1 MRLFAAI
8 LVSLFIGCPV
18 AAQGGAADL
27 VIINADVR
35 TLDREEPRAG
45 TLAIRGN
52 RIIFIGSDA
61 EARKLIGDG
70 TRLIDA
76 GGKLVMPGFNDSHVH
91 FMAIGN
97 KFSSLNARELQRPEE
112 FYEQLKFYVRFLPK
126 GRWILGSGASKELV
140 ADLKAAEIERI
151 APDNPLF
158 IYAAN
163 PSEAIANSAAR
174 KLAGLSDTKDSV
186 TVREIEL
193 ARIARVVPTDHIRR
207 WAEIAETASNY
218 AASYG
223 ITSVQDTDSDARAD
237 VYRELA
243 AAGKLKTRVY
253 DCSSLSNWFAK
264 QTTPLREAP
273 EKMVRT
279 GCLKGF
285 HDGDDEWTRRLR
297 EQVLA
302 ADKAGWQVAVH
313 AIGAKPNSIVLDIF
327 EQAVRA
333 NGKRDRRFRIEH
345 AEGIIARDLRRL
357 GELGVIASI
366 QPHLFGRGAGYASGY
381 YEDLVVNGASAVLGS
396 DAPMTAFDP
405 LLGLNFSGTTGG
417 FPFIDSVRGY
427 TFGAAYAEHT
437 ETEKGKLLPG
447 MLADIVIL
455 SQNIF
460 ASSDLRISGA
470 EVEMT
475 IVDGKVVYEKNNTE
489 K

>member
-8 LVSLFIGCPV
+8 LLSLLFGCPV

-27 VIINADVR
+27 FIINADVR
-35 TLDREEPRAG
+35 TMDLKQPQS
-45 TLAIRGN
+45 TAIAVSGS
-52 RIIFIGSDA
+52 RIVFVGGDA
-61 EARKLIGDG
+61 EARKYIGEG
-70 TRLIDA
+70 TRVIDA
-76 GGKLVMPGFNDSHVH
+76 SGKLVMPGFNDSHVH

-112 FYEQLKFYVRFLPK
+112 FYEQLRLYVRFLPK
-126 GRWILGSGASKELV
+126 GRWILGSGASKELI
-140 ADLKAAEIERI
+140 AGLKAAEIERI

-158 IYAAN
+158 IYAAD
-163 PSEAIANSAAR
+163 PTEAIANSAAR
-174 KLAGLSDTKDSV
+174 KLSRLADAKDSV
-186 TVREIEL
+186 TVREIDL
-193 ARIARVVPTDHIRR
+193 ARIARVVPKDHIRR

-253 DCSSLSNWFAK
+253 DCSSLSNWFTK

-285 HDGDDEWTRRLR
+285 HEGEDDWTPRLR

-313 AIGAKPNSIVLDIF
+313 AIGAKPNSVVLEIF
-327 EQAVRA
+327 EQAAKA

-345 AEGIIARDLRRL
+345 AEGILERDLRRL

-381 YEDLVVNGASAVLGS
+381 YEDLVVNGASAALGS

-405 LLGLNFSGTTGG
+405 LLGLNFSGTSGG
-417 FPFIDSVRGY
+417 FSLVDSVRGY
-427 TFGAAYAEHT
+427 TLGAAYAEHT

-460 ASSDLRISGA
+460 ATTGLQTSGA
-470 EVEMT
+470 VVAMT
-475 IVDGKVVYEKNNTE
+475 IVDGKVVYERK
-489 K
+489 

>member
-8 LVSLFIGCPV
+8 LISLFIGCPV

-27 VIINADVR
+27 VILNADVR
-35 TLDREEPRAG
+35 TIDLKRPRATAVAVKG
-45 TLAIRGN
+45 G
-52 RIIFIGSDA
+52 RIVFVGGDA
-61 EARKLIGDG
+61 EARNYIGEG
-70 TRLIDA
+70 TRVIDA
-76 GGKLVMPGFNDSHVH
+76 SGKSAIPGFNDSHVH

-112 FYEQLKFYVRFLPK
+112 FYEQLRFYVRFLPK
-126 GRWILGSGASKELV
+126 GRWILGSGASRELV
-140 ADLKAAEIERI
+140 ANLKAAEIDRI
-151 APDNPLF
+151 TPENPLF
-158 IYAAN
+158 IYAAD

-174 KLAGLSDTKDSV
+174 KLAGLSDSKDSV
-186 TVREIEL
+186 TVREIDL

-237 VYRELA
+237 VYRELD
-243 AAGKLKTRVY
+243 AAGRLKTRIY
-253 DCSSLSNWFAK
+253 DCSSLSGWFAK
-264 QTTPLREAP
+264 QTPPLREAP

-285 HDGDDEWTRRLR
+285 HDGEDEWTPRLR

-313 AIGAKPNSIVLDIF
+313 AIGSKPNSIVLDIF
-327 EQAVRA
+327 EQAIKA
-333 NGKRDRRFRIEH
+333 NGKLDRRFRIEH

-366 QPHLFGRGAGYASGY
+366 QPHLFGRGGYSSGY
-381 YEDLVVNGASAVLGS
+381 YGDMVKNGAIAALGS

-405 LLGLNFSGTTGG
+405 LLGLNIRDTGNGFS
-417 FPFIDSVRGY
+417 FLDSIQGY
-427 TFGAAYAEHT
+427 SAGSAFAEFA
-437 ETEKGKLLPG
+437 EAEKGKLLPG

-470 EVEMT
+470 KVEMT
-475 IVDGKVVYEKNNTE
+475 IVDGEVVYERNNTE

>member
-8 LVSLFIGCPV
+8 LISLFIGCPV

-27 VIINADVR
+27 VIINGDVR
-35 TLDREEPRAG
+35 TLDREKPRAG
-45 TLAIRGN
+45 ALAVRGN
-52 RIIFIGSDA
+52 RIVFVGSDA
-61 EARKLIGDG
+61 DARKFIGEG

-97 KFSSLNARELQRPEE
+97 TFSSLNARELQRPEE
-112 FYEQLKFYVRFLPK
+112 FYEQLRFYVRFLPK

-140 ADLKAAEIERI
+140 ASLTPAEIDRI

-158 IYAAN
+158 VYAAD
-163 PSEAIANSAAR
+163 STEAIANSAA
-174 KLAGLSDTKDSV
+174 KKIAGLADVKEGV
-186 TVREIEL
+186 TVSEIDL
-193 ARIARVVPTDHIRR
+193 ARIARRVPADHIRR
-207 WAEIAETASNY
+207 WSEIAETASNY

-223 ITSVQDTDSDARAD
+223 ITSVQDTDSAARAD
-237 VYRELA
+237 VYRELG
-243 AAGKLKTRVY
+243 AAGRLKTRIY
-253 DCSSLSNWFAK
+253 DCSSLTGWFSD
-264 QTTPLREAP
+264 QIPPPRNEP
-273 EKMVRT
+273 GEMVRT

-285 HDGDDEWTRRLR
+285 HEGDDEWTPRLR

-345 AEGIIARDLRRL
+345 AEGILARDLRRL

-381 YEDLVVNGASAVLGS
+381 YKDLAVNGAYAALGS

-405 LLGLNFSGTTGG
+405 LLGLNFSGTPSGLSL
-417 FPFIDSVRGY
+417 IDSVRGY
-427 TFGAAYAEHT
+427 TFGAAYAEYS

-460 ASSDLRISGA
+460 ATTGLQASGA
-470 EVEMT
+470 VVAMT
-475 IVDGKVVYEKNNTE
+475 IVDGKVVYERK
-489 K
+489 

>member
-45 TLAIRGN
+45 ALAVKGN
-52 RIIFIGSDA
+52 RIIFVGSDA
-61 EARKLIGDG
+61 EARKLIGEG
-70 TRLIDA
+70 TQLIDA

-126 GRWILGSGASKELV
+126 GRWILGSGASKELI
-140 ADLKAAEIERI
+140 AGLKAAEIERI

-158 IYAAN
+158 IYAAD

-174 KLAGLSDTKDSV
+174 KFSGLADANDSV

-223 ITSVQDTDSDARAD
+223 ITSVQDTDSDARAY

-243 AAGKLKTRVY
+243 AAGKLKTRIY
-253 DCSSLSNWFAK
+253 DCSSLSNWFTK
-264 QTTPLREAP
+264 QTLPLREAP
-273 EKMVRT
+273 ENMLRT

-285 HDGDDEWTRRLR
+285 HEGDDEWTPRLR

-357 GELGVIASI
+357 GDHGVIASI
-366 QPHLFGRGAGYASGY
+366 QPHLFGRGAGYHSGY
-381 YEDLVVNGASAVLGS
+381 YKDLVFNGASVALGS

-405 LLGLNFSGTTGG
+405 LLGLNFSGTPSG
-417 FPFIDSVRGY
+417 FSLVDSVRGY
-427 TFGAAYAEHT
+427 TLGAAYAEHS

-460 ASSDLRISGA
+460 ATTGLQTSGA
-470 EVEMT
+470 VVAMT
-475 IVDGKVVYEKNNTE
+475 IVDGKVVYERK
-489 K
+489 

>member
-1 MRLFAAI
+1 MRLLAAI
-8 LVSLFIGCPV
+8 LISLLFGCPV
-18 AAQGGAADL
+18 AAQGGATDL

-35 TLDREEPRAG
+35 TLDSETPKAQA
-45 TLAIRGN
+45 LAVRRN
-52 RIIFIGSDA
+52 RVIFVGSDA
-61 EARKLIGDG
+61 EARKLIGEG

-112 FYEQLKFYVRFLPK
+112 LYEQLRFYVRFLPK
-126 GRWILGSGASKELV
+126 GRWILGSGASKGLI
-140 ADLKAAEIERI
+140 AGIKATEIERI

-158 IYAAN
+158 IYAAD
-163 PSEAIANSAAR
+163 PSEAIANPAAKR
-174 KLAGLSDTKDSV
+174 RAGLSDAKDSV

-193 ARIARVVPTDHIRR
+193 ARIARVVPADHIRR

-285 HDGDDEWTRRLR
+285 HEGEDDWTPRLR

-302 ADKAGWQVAVH
+302 ADKSGWQVAVH

-357 GELGVIASI
+357 GELGVIASA

-381 YEDLVVNGASAVLGS
+381 YNDLVVNGASAALGS
-396 DAPMTAFDP
+396 DAPMAAFDP
-405 LLGLNFSGTTGG
+405 LLGLNFSGTPSG
-417 FPFIDSVRGY
+417 FSLIDSVRGY
-427 TFGAAYAEHT
+427 TFGAAYAEYT
-437 ETEKGKLLPG
+437 DAEKGKLLPG

-460 ASSDLRISGA
+460 ASTDLRIGGA
-470 EVEMT
+470 KVEMT
-475 IVDGKVVYEKNNTE
+475 IVNGKVVYEKINTE

>member
-8 LVSLFIGCPV
+8 LISLFFGCPV

-35 TLDREEPRAG
+35 TLDRETPKAQA
-45 TLAIRGN
+45 LAVRRN
-52 RIIFIGSDA
+52 RVIFVGSDA
-61 EARKLIGDG
+61 EARKLIGEG

-126 GRWILGSGASKELV
+126 GRWILGSGASKELI
-140 ADLKAAEIERI
+140 AGLKAAEIECI

-158 IYAAN
+158 IYAAD

-174 KLAGLSDTKDSV
+174 KLSGIADAKDSV

-253 DCSSLSNWFAK
+253 DCSSLSGWFAK
-264 QTTPLREAP
+264 QIPPPRNEPRE
-273 EKMVRT
+273 MVRT

-285 HDGDDEWTRRLR
+285 HEGEDDWTPRLR

-345 AEGIIARDLRRL
+345 AEGILERDLRRL

-366 QPHLFGRGAGYASGY
+366 QPHLFGRGAGYASRY
-381 YEDLVVNGASAVLGS
+381 YRSLVGNGAIAALGS

-405 LLGLNFSGTTGG
+405 LLGLNIRDTGNGFS
-417 FPFIDSVRGY
+417 FLDSIQGY
-427 TFGAAYAEHT
+427 SAGSAFAEFA
-437 ETEKGKLLPG
+437 EAEKGKLLPG

-470 EVEMT
+470 KVEMT
-475 IVDGKVVYEKNNTE
+475 IVDGEVVYERNNTE